1 MNRPAFSRSQAADV
15 TGASR
20 STIKRRHLAG
30 DFPNAYK
37 GTDGQ
42 WRIPIED
49 LIAAGYD
56 VNRTVKDGSTTRTYG
71 PAHDLGPKPEV
82 DVTALIN
89 RLAGA
94 ESALAVEREKNIGL
108 QNLNSEILKRA
119 DLAEKALLMIEAKKP
134 EEPKPEPRM
143 VVTDSPTPPFKV
155 GHLNPADF
163 PGMSQ
168 EQVDALED
176 MARKAGQEIKEATP
190 PYTPG
195 PKRKKRL
202 GLW

>member
-134 EEPKPEPRM
+134 EPEPTPPPPGVVSGAFRLEDAKPGPLDASKLI
-143 VVTDSPTPPFKV
+143 VTDSPTPPWKEPDV
-155 GHLNPADF
+155 G
-163 PGMSQ
+163 PGRQ
-168 EQVDALED
+168 EE
-176 MARKAGQEIKEATP
+176 
-190 PYTPG
+190 
-195 PKRKKRL
+195 PKRKKRF